1 MTVESSFP
9 ASASNA
15 PRDNPIR
22 VMLVDDSAVIRSL
35 MFQILATDPAVTV
48 SASAANGQTAI
59 QLFSKTDIQV
69 IVLDIEMPVMD
80 GLSAIPKLLEI
91 DPDVKIIIAS
101 TLTLRNAEISLKALE
116 LGAADY
122 IPKPTTP
129 RDISAEGDFKR
140 ELLAKVRSH
149 GNRPRTRA
157 RAVAAPD
164 HRRAIAPVPSPVAHQ
179 PRKIVLRR
187 PGMLRP
193 QVIAIGSSTGG
204 PQALF
209 TLLRAL
215 PAKLP
220 VPIVITQHMP
230 PTFTAVLAQHIE
242 RICGRPCQEAT
253 EGGVLAPGHIYVAP
267 GDHHFLIDG
276 TAAKLVAHLSD
287 DPAENYCRPS
297 VDPMMRS
304 LTQALGG
311 RVLGIMLTGMGS
323 DGLAGSRKLVEAG
336 GTLLAQDEATSVV
349 WGMPGAVA
357 TAGLCA
363 AVLPLPELAPH
374 VVQLFEKSVS

>member
-1 MTVESSFP
+1 MTVESSLP
-9 ASASNA
+9 ASASSA

-35 MFQILATDPAVTV
+35 MFQILATDPGITV

-59 QLFSKTDIQV
+59 QLFSKADIQV

-149 GNRPRTRA
+149 GTRPRTRPRTVA
-157 RAVAAPD
+157 ALDHRPVASAPVAVAHA
-164 HRRAIAPVPSPVAHQ
+164 

-215 PAKLP
+215 PAKLA

-242 RICGRPCQEAT
+242 RICGRPCHEAT
-253 EGGVLAPGHIYVAP
+253 EGGVLAPGSIYVAP
-267 GDHHFLIDG
+267 GDHHLLIDG
-276 TAAKLVAHLSD
+276 TAAKLVAHLSQA
-287 DPAENYCRPS
+287 PAENYCRPS

-323 DGLAGSRKLVEAG
+323 DGLAGARQLVEAG

-357 TAGLCA
+357 TAGLCT

>member
-1 MTVESSFP
+1 MTVDSSLPAP
-9 ASASNA
+9 ASTT
-15 PRDNPIR
+15 PRENPIR

-35 MFQILATDPAVTV
+35 MFQILATDPGITV

-59 QLFSKTDIQV
+59 QLFSKADIQV

-101 TLTLRNAEISLKALE
+101 TLTLRNAEISMKALE

-149 GNRPRTRA
+149 GTRPRTRP
-157 RAVAAPD
+157 RTVAVAD
-164 HRRAIAPVPSPVAHQ
+164 HRTPMPVPVAVPHA

-187 PGMLRP
+187 PGLLRP

-209 TLLRAL
+209 TLLRGL
-215 PAKLP
+215 PTKLS

-242 RICGRPCQEAT
+242 RICGRPCHEAS
-253 EGGVLAPGHIYVAP
+253 EGGVLAPGGIYVAP
-267 GDHHFLIDG
+267 GDHHLLIQG
-276 TAAKLVAHLSD
+276 TAAKLVARLSR

-304 LTQALGG
+304 LIQALGG

-323 DGLAGSRKLVEAG
+323 DGLAGSRRLVEAG

-357 TAGLCA
+357 TAGLCT
-363 AVLPLPELAPH
+363 AVLPLPELAPY
-374 VVQLFEKSVS
+374 VIQLFEKSVS